1 MILTA
6 MLVLFAVP
14 AFYGLW
20 LSTQRE
26 FMVLLFSFRP
36 VVAYRALVVL
46 CGLLAVLCTLWQL
59 FCASSNSSCLYV
71 RAAAYWLIFW
81 FCSVKGFN
89 FCLWNDC
96 CVSELRSR
104 GSWLTGTWLFY
115 IKQCKSRSSSL
126 SHSSLTV
133 ELSFFWGK
141 LLHYDVKRRV
151 LSIFSKLG

>member
-46 CGLLAVLCTLWQL
+46 CGLLAVSCTL
-59 FCASSNSSCLYV
+59 
-71 RAAAYWLIFW
+71 
-81 FCSVKGFN
+81 
-89 FCLWNDC
+89 
-96 CVSELRSR
+96 
-104 GSWLTGTWLFY
+104 
-115 IKQCKSRSSSL
+115 
-126 SHSSLTV
+126 
-133 ELSFFWGK
+133 
-141 LLHYDVKRRV
+141 
-151 LSIFSKLG
+151 